1 MGTLGCVGRV
11 NGEGKRTSKVTH
23 CSGQLELSP
32 LWALEEP
39 VCAACFP
46 VTLWEEARLIIMGN
60 VGKERKDT
68 IPGSFRREN

>member
-1 MGTLGCVGRV
+1 MERERLSETHP
-11 NGEGKRTSKVTH
+11 EGSDQEYKVWLNL
-23 CSGQLELSP
+23 CDN
-32 LWALEEP
+32 
-39 VCAACFP
+39 AACFP